1 MPILGTYN
9 DAGLCWSQ
17 GIQEQGMEV
26 LPGPHFRGYMA
37 ADSMQALRE
46 VDIQALNREDLIE
59 DCPFKL
65 RKLCRIINQ
74 ISCNTA

>member
-1 MPILGTYN
+1 MPILGTCE

-26 LPGPHFRGYMA
+26 LPGPHFRGYMD

-46 VDIQALNREDLIE
+46 VDIEALNRERFDQGL
-59 DCPFKL
+59 PF
-65 RKLCRIINQ
+65 
-74 ISCNTA
+74 